1 MVKAPPLPK
10 SWLIHTIVYEWAAG
24 KDDWNKPA
32 FDPPVAIQHVRYD
45 PQTVMSRDGTQT
57 KIQADAVIFV
67 DAVHSTPIPEWVE
80 ESRITLNGRQW
91 TLKKVVPCYQP
102 ESDEIH
108 HWELEVI

>member
-1 MVKAPPLPK
+1 MKAPPLPK
-10 SWLIHTIVYEWAAG
+10 RWLVHSIQYERLKDKDGDWG
-24 KDDWNKPA
+24 KPSY
-32 FDPPVAIQHVRYD
+32 DPPVTVRYVRYD
-45 PQTVMSRDGTQT
+45 PQTVMSRDGSQT